1 MLGSQRLGPSNKSD
15 RLVLAHGFTQN
26 ARCWGRFGEL
36 CSDNFDVLA
45 IDAPG
50 HGLSGHGDADLTE
63 AGRLIVEAGGL
74 GHYVGYSMGGRMLL
88 HAALESRIEI
98 RSMVLIGANPGIE
111 SADERA
117 QRRATDERWAAHMM
131 EVGGPTFINDWLDQ
145 PMFAHMSDEQT
156 FKATRYENAADG
168 MAASLRSC
176 GVGVQEP
183 LWDRLSSLR
192 MPVLVIAGTKDEKY
206 TMIGER
212 MVAAIGSNARFVN
225 IEGGHA
231 VHLENPAVTAAVV
244 ASGGSQLSGL

>member
-98 RSMVLIGANPGIE
+98 RSLVLIGANPGIE

-117 QRRATDERWAAHMM
+117 NDE
-131 EVGGPTFINDWLDQ
+131 P
-145 PMFAHMSDEQT
+145 PM
-156 FKATRYENAADG
+156 
-168 MAASLRSC
+168 
-176 GVGVQEP
+176 
-183 LWDRLSSLR
+183 
-192 MPVLVIAGTKDEKY
+192 
-206 TMIGER
+206 
-212 MVAAIGSNARFVN
+212 
-225 IEGGHA
+225 
-231 VHLENPAVTAAVV
+231 
-244 ASGGSQLSGL
+244 SGGLRT